1 MIKTFWA
8 KLDEKQRKLVA
19 GAAIFLSIALILEM
33 AVFPFWEAKAK
44 LTKAIQ
50 SNQKKL
56 SEMSKLDAEFSSQEA
71 AMVKIKKTLSGRGAD
86 FTLFAYLEKKSSQAN
101 VRGRIKQMNS
111 SKGIQSVSLEE
122 SLIDMKLEKITIKQ
136 LADFLYSVE
145 SPADLVRIKKITINK
160 MKESP
165 EYLNAQLQISSF
177 QTLNQKQEGNKAK

>member
-1 MIKTFWA
+1 MIKTFWE
-8 KLDEKQRKLVA
+8 KLDANQKKLIA
-19 GAAIFLSIALILEM
+19 GAGILVLIALILEM
-33 AVFPFWEAKAK
+33 AVFPFWEAKTK

-56 SEMSKLDAEFSSQEA
+56 TELNRLDAEFTLQA
-71 AMVKIKKTLSGRGAD
+71 ASMARIKSALASRGAD
-86 FTLFAYLEKKSSQAN
+86 FSLFAYLEKKATQAN

-111 SKGIQSVSLEE
+111 SPGVKSISLEE

-136 LADFLYSVE
+136 LTDFLYYVE
-145 SPADLVRIKKITINK
+145 SPVDLVKVKKITINK

-177 QTLNQKQEGNKAK
+177 QTPGQQPRGK